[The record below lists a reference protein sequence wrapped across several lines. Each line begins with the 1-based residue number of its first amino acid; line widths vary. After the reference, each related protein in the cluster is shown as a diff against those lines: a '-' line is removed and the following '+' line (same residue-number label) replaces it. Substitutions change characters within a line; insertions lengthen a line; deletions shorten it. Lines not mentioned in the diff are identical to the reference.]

1 MADVTRTMRSMTIKE
16 LNDTIEAYVRE
27 LQRNAARYDAENIYK
42 RDLNY
47 AAKQDAILRVIEK
60 LEEELERRSEEV
72 ICT

>member
-1 MADVTRTMRSMTIKE
+1 MTNVTRTMRSMTIKE

-27 LQRNAARYDAENIYK
+27 LQRNAARHDAENIYK

-47 AAKQDAILRVIEK
+47 AARQDAILRVIEK

>member
-16 LNDTIEAYVRE
+16 LNDTIEGYVRE
-27 LQRNAARYDAENIYK
+27 LQRNAARHDAENIYK

-47 AAKQDAILRVIEK
+47 AARQDAILRVIEK

>member
-1 MADVTRTMRSMTIKE
+1 MPDITRTMRSMTIKE
-16 LNDTIEAYVRE
+16 LNNTIEAYVRE
-27 LQRNAARYDAENIYK
+27 LQRNAARHDAENIYK

-47 AAKQDAILRVIEK
+47 AARQDAILRVIEK

>member
-16 LNDTIEAYVRE
+16 LNNTIEAYVRE
-27 LQRNAARYDAENIYK
+27 LQRNAARHDVENIYK

-47 AAKQDAILRVIEK
+47 AARQDAILRVIEK

>member
-27 LQRNAARYDAENIYK
+27 LQRNAARHDAENIYK

-47 AAKQDAILRVIEK
+47 AARQDAILRVIEK

>member
-1 MADVTRTMRSMTIKE
+1 MTNVTRTMRSMTIKE

-27 LQRNAARYDAENIYK
+27 LQRNAAKHDAENIYT

-47 AAKQDAILRVIEK
+47 AARQDAILRVIEK
-60 LEEELERRSEEV
+60 LEEELERRSEDV